1 MLQLAKLL
9 DKRTVLCQ
17 IVELDQLSTRAK
29 EHQKWLNAELEVGA
43 WGGRRG
49 LGFEE
54 ELILHPLVD
63 LSY

>member
-1 MLQLAKLL
+1 M
-9 DKRTVLCQ
+9 
-17 IVELDQLSTRAK
+17 VELDQLSTRAK
-29 EHQKWLNAELEVGA
+29 EHQKWLHAELEVGA